1 MNTAPSCARPASS
14 PNDRDRVSLAWTI
27 LGRLLNVP
35 ALLAHVDK
43 VNKARVDGSSD
54 PELDLYTQ
62 IFRNDFLHAG
72 YFDPIPDPEAVSF
85 ASLKEATE
93 AYARLLVARVTPG
106 QRVLDLGCGT
116 GGLLAM
122 LKAAGAEPT
131 GLTPNPGHAEHIRE
145 AQPGV
150 PVIVGGFE
158 AIDLG
163 KYRGAFDVVIC
174 SESFHNVPLEAGVN
188 NVREVLKPGGKWVI
202 IDYYRTRIPAY
213 NRSGHPLEKFRDAVA
228 KGGFRMIEEIDV
240 TDNTTPGLGFMHAW
254 ASRVALPTVDYAAG
268 KWLSK
273 HPVVDYLFGED
284 FRARRARVRLDA
296 LDPVIFARDKRY
308 LLQQFAL

>member
-1 MNTAPSCARPASS
+1 MSF
-14 PNDRDRVSLAWTI
+14 AWSAVK
-27 LGRLLNVP
+27 RLLNVP

-43 VNKARVDGSSD
+43 VKRARVDGSSD

-72 YFDPIPDPEAVSF
+72 YFNPIPASADEISF

-93 AYARLLVARVTPG
+93 AYARLLVARVSAG
-106 QRVLDLGCGT
+106 QKVLDLGCGT

-131 GLTPNPGHAEHIRE
+131 GLTPNPGHADYIR
-145 AQPGV
+145 ASQPSMQ
-150 PVIVGGFE
+150 VIVGGFE
-158 AIDLG
+158 ALDRE
-163 KYRGAFDVVIC
+163 KYRHAFDVVIC
-174 SESFHNVPLEAGVN
+174 SESFHNVPLEVGVR
-188 NVREVLKPGGKWVI
+188 NVKEVLRPGGKWVI

-213 NRSGHPLEKFRDAVA
+213 NRSGHPLQAFRDAVA
-228 KGGFRMIEEIDV
+228 KHGFRQAEEVDV

-273 HPVVDYLFGED
+273 HPVADYLFGED
-284 FRARRARVRLDA
+284 FRTRRARVRLDA
-296 LDPVIFARDKRY
+296 LDPVVFARDKRY
-308 LLQQFAL
+308 LLNQFSL

>member
-1 MNTAPSCARPASS
+1 V
-14 PNDRDRVSLAWTI
+14 NDTIQGYRVAQRQDGDRK
-27 LGRLLNVP
+27 GNVP
-35 ALLAHVDK
+35 MNATPNP
-43 VNKARVDGSSD
+43 NKALWEKG
-54 PELDLYTQ
+54 
-62 IFRNDFLHAG
+62 DFTRIAASMRESGEALVQSIGVTAG
-72 YFDPIPDPEAVSF
+72 Q
-85 ASLKEATE
+85 K
-93 AYARLLVARVTPG
+93 
-106 QRVLDLGCGT
+106 VLDLGCGT

-131 GLTPNPGHAEHIRE
+131 GLTPNPGHAEHIRK

-158 AIDLG
+158 AIDLE

-174 SESFHNVPLEAGVN
+174 SESFHNVPLEAGVK

-228 KGGFRMIEEIDV
+228 EAGFRMAEEIDV

-273 HPVVDYLFGED
+273 HPVVDYLFGGD

-296 LDPVIFARDKRY
+296 LDPAIFARDKRY
-308 LLQQFAL
+308 LLQQFVL

>member
-1 MNTAPSCARPASS
+1 
-14 PNDRDRVSLAWTI
+14 VSLAWTI
-27 LGRLLNVP
+27 LGRLANVP

-43 VNKARVDGSSD
+43 VNKARVDGSTD

-62 IFRNDFLHAG
+62 VFRNDFLHAG
-72 YFDPIPDPEAVSF
+72 YFDPIPDPEAISF
-85 ASLKEATE
+85 RALREATE
-93 AYARLLVARVTPG
+93 AYARLLVARVSPG
-106 QRVLDLGCGT
+106 QKVLDLGCGT

-122 LKAAGAEPT
+122 LKAAGADPT
-131 GLTPNPGHAEHIRE
+131 GLTPNPGHAEHIRK

-158 AIDLG
+158 AIDLDR
-163 KYRGAFDVVIC
+163 YRGAFDVVIC
-174 SESFHNVPLEAGVN
+174 SESFHNVPLEVGVK

-213 NRSGHPLEKFRDAVA
+213 NRSGHPLEKFREVVA
-228 KGGFRMIEEIDV
+228 NTRFRMTEEIDV

-268 KWLSK
+268 RYLSK
-273 HPVVDYLFGED
+273 HPVIDYLLGDEYK
-284 FRARRARVRLDA
+284 ARRARVRLDA

-308 LLQQFAL
+308 LLQQFAT

>member
-1 MNTAPSCARPASS
+1 
-14 PNDRDRVSLAWTI
+14 VSLAWTA
-27 LGRLLNVP
+27 LRRLFNVP

-43 VNKARVDGSSD
+43 VQKARVDGSTD

-72 YFDPIPDPEAVSF
+72 YFDPIPASPDEISF

-93 AYARLLVARVTPG
+93 AYARLLVARVSPG

-131 GLTPNPGHAEHIRE
+131 GLTPNPGHAEYIR
-145 AQPGV
+145 ASQPGMQ
-150 PVIVGGFE
+150 VIVGGFE
-158 AIDLG
+158 AIDMQ
-163 KYRGAFDVVIC
+163 KYRHAFDVVIC
-174 SESFHNVPLEAGVN
+174 SESFHNVPLEAGVR

-213 NRSGHPLEKFRDAVA
+213 NRSGHPLQAFRDAVA
-228 KGGFRMIEEIDV
+228 KAGFRQTEEIDV

-284 FRARRARVRLDA
+284 FRERRKRVRLDA
-296 LDPVIFARDKRY
+296 LDPVVFARDKRY
-308 LLQQFAL
+308 LLQQFAI

>member
-1 MNTAPSCARPASS
+1 M
-14 PNDRDRVSLAWTI
+14 SLAWTA
-27 LGRLLNVP
+27 LRRLVNVP

-43 VNKARVDGSSD
+43 VEKARVDGSTD

-72 YFDPIPDPEAVSF
+72 YFDPIPDPETVSF
-85 ASLKEATE
+85 QSLREATE
-93 AYARLLVARVTPG
+93 AYARLLVTRVSPG
-106 QRVLDLGCGT
+106 QSVLDLGCGT

-131 GLTPNPGHAEHIRE
+131 GLTPNPGHAGHIRK
-145 AQPGV
+145 AQPGM

-163 KYRGAFDVVIC
+163 KYRHAFDVVIC
-174 SESFHNVPLEAGVN
+174 SESFHNVPLEAGVR
-188 NVREVLKPGGKWVI
+188 NVREVLKPRGKWVI

-213 NRSGHPLEKFRDAVA
+213 NRSGHPLQAFRDTVA
-228 KGGFRMIEEIDV
+228 KAGFQLTEEIDV
-240 TDNTTPGLGFMHAW
+240 TDNTAPSLGFMHAW

-268 KWLSK
+268 RYLSK
-273 HPVVDYLFGED
+273 HPVVDYLVGDE
-284 FRARRARVRLDA
+284 FRARRAKVRLDA
-296 LDPVIFARDKRY
+296 LDPKVFARDKRY
-308 LLQQFAL
+308 LLQQFSL

>member
-1 MNTAPSCARPASS
+1 M
-14 PNDRDRVSLAWTI
+14 SLAWTI
-27 LGRLLNVP
+27 VKRLLNVP
-35 ALLAHVDK
+35 ALLAHVGK
-43 VNKARVDGSSD
+43 VKQARVDGSVD

-72 YFDPIPDPEAVSF
+72 YFDPIPDPETISF
-85 ASLKEATE
+85 QSLREATE
-93 AYARLLVARVTPG
+93 AYARLLVARVAPG
-106 QRVLDLGCGT
+106 QSVLDLGCGT

-131 GLTPNPGHAEHIRE
+131 GLTPNPGHAEHIRKS
-145 AQPGV
+145 QPGM

-158 AIDLG
+158 AIDME
-163 KYRGAFDVVIC
+163 KYRQSFDVVIC
-174 SESFHNVPLEAGVN
+174 SESFHNVPLEVGVR

-213 NRSGHPLEKFRDAVA
+213 NRSGHPLQAFRDMVA
-228 KGGFRMIEEIDV
+228 KNGFRLTEEIDV

-254 ASRVALPTVDYAAG
+254 ASRVALPTIDYAAG
-268 KWLSK
+268 KFLSK
-273 HPVVDYLFGED
+273 HPVLDYLAGDEFK
-284 FRARRARVRLDA
+284 ARRAKVRLDA

-308 LLQQFAL
+308 LLQQFSL